1 MTCPACQRPVALA
14 RAQCL
19 YCGAALPAEAVAAA
33 AESARALSGP
43 ALPDAEAAP
52 PSANGVILV
61 VDLSGAEVSV
71 VAEALGLSA
80 YEASLRVRRGGLQF
94 LRVAASAEEAG
105 REAERLAGRG
115 LAVIQ
120 APEAEVRAAL
130 SPVLALGG
138 RLENGA
144 LRLRADEVEVVVG
157 AGELRFAARGP
168 IVREYGARAERKRLQ
183 TASLDP
189 GYRFHLYRAGET
201 RPIELDPGGFSF
213 EGATASASSLL
224 VLARWIE
231 AIAGSATI
239 DDDFRRLPP
248 VLAPAEPTP
257 GDAAAEALIGR
268 RPKGGTKGKPMPA
281 ILDNVAQF
289 RFYSGW
295 RAAATRQRR
304 GPGG

>member
-1 MTCPACQRPVALA
+1 M
-14 RAQCL
+14 
-19 YCGAALPAEAVAAA
+19 ALPAEAVAAA
-33 AESARALSGP
+33 AESARALSAP
-43 ALPDAEAAP
+43 ALPDAEALQQP
-52 PSANGVILV
+52 PNGVVLV
-61 VDLSGAEVSV
+61 VDLSVAEAAV

-94 LRVAASAEEAG
+94 LRVVASTEQAA
-105 REAERLAGRG
+105 REAEHLAARG
-115 LAVIQ
+115 LALIQ
-120 APEAEVRAAL
+120 APEVEARAAL
-130 SPVLALGG
+130 SPVVALGG

-144 LRLRADEVEVVVG
+144 LLLRADGAEVVVG
-157 AGELRFAARGP
+157 TSDLRFAARGP
-168 IVREYGARAERKRLQ
+168 IVREYEAGAERKGLQ

-189 GYRFHLYRAGET
+189 GYRFHLYRAEEKH
-201 RPIELDPGGFSF
+201 PIELDPSSFSF

-248 VLAPAEPTP
+248 VLAPAQPSAA
-257 GDAAAEALIGR
+257 DAAAEALIGR
-268 RPKGGTKGKPMPA
+268 RHKGGAKGKPAPA

-295 RAAATRQRR
+295 RAAAERR
-304 GPGG
+304 RCGPSG